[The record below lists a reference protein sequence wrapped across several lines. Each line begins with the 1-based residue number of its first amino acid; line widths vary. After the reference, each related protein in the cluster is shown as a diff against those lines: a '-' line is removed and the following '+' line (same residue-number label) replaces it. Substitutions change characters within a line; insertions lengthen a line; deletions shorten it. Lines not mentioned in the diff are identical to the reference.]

1 MTALPCCLAAVL
13 SLAMRVCLR
22 RRVAPTSSQGR
33 GHKYD
38 ARGEAELAYGGN
50 LGENRPVT
58 SGSLFTIS
66 SENGSTCE
74 YIMPVKHGRP
84 RKYRSGRGWGKGEG
98 TQCKPQRGRNLAILA
113 NLILYDTMLFSSLV
127 QLKKQGA

>member
-1 MTALPCCLAAVL
+1 MTVCDRAVGLWPLGARFENIHTPCCLAAVL

-22 RRVAPTSSQGR
+22 RRVAPTTSQGR

-66 SENGSTCE
+66 SDNGSTCE
-74 YIMPVKHGRP
+74 YIVAVKHGRP
-84 RKYRSGRGWGKGEG
+84 RKYKSVGVVQWGK
-98 TQCKPQRGRNLAILA
+98 CPI
-113 NLILYDTMLFSSLV
+113 
-127 QLKKQGA
+127 